1 MADFKG
7 VPGKGSLFKNDNPKT
22 EKSPKWKGMIVA
34 VEDIKAG
41 ETIKLAAWDKFT
53 KDGNAYISLSIDN
66 FRPGEGN
73 VTYPKEEKRKGAG
86 FDDEV
91 PF

>member
-1 MADFKG
+1 MADYKG
-7 VPGKGSLFKNDNPKT
+7 VPGKGALFTNDNPKT
-22 EKSPKWKGMIVA
+22 EKSPKWKGTIVA
-34 VEDIKAG
+34 DEDIKAG
-41 ETIKLAAWDKFT
+41 QTIKLAAWEKVA
-53 KDGNAYISLSIDN
+53 KNGNVFISLSIDN

-73 VTYPKEEKRKGAG
+73 VIYPKEEKRKAS

>member
-1 MADFKG
+1 MADYKG
-7 VPGKGSLFKNDNPKT
+7 VPGKGALFTNDNPKT
-22 EKSPKWKGMIVA
+22 EKSPKWKGTIVA
-34 VEDIKAG
+34 DEDIKAG
-41 ETIKLAAWDKFT
+41 QTIKLAAWEKVA
-53 KDGNAYISLSIDN
+53 KNGNVFISLSIDN

-73 VTYPKEEKRKGAG
+73 VTYPKEEKRKAS

>member
-1 MADFKG
+1 MAEYKG
-7 VPGKGSLFKNDNPKT
+7 IPGKGALFTNDNPKT
-22 EKSPKWKGMIVA
+22 EKSPKWKGTIVA
-34 VEDIKAG
+34 DEDIKAG
-41 ETIKLAAWDKFT
+41 QTIKLAAWEKIA
-53 KDGNAYISLSIDN
+53 KNGNVFISLSIDN

-73 VTYPKEEKRKGAG
+73 VIYPKEEKRKAS